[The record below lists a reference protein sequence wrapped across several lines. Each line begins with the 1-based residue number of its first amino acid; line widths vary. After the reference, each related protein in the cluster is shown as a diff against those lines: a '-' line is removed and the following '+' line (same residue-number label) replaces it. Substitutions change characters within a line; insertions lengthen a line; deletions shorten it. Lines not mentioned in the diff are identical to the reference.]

1 MKESPKG
8 LQIES
13 NYEFT
18 KFVIYKIYKIYISQF
33 FTEAMHP
40 DASTCHTLT
49 SSVVTPALKDST
61 FCGLRGYELARTA
74 GRGFPA
80 ASLPKLKEPPH
91 AEETLNTDAH

>member
-13 NYEFT
+13 NYEFVKFV
-18 KFVIYKIYKIYISQF
+18 KFVIYKQNYISRI

-91 AEETLNTDAH
+91 AKKL